1 MPRNFQRWM
10 RFGRYVLCFTYA
22 DPRGHAAGVEK
33 YLSDELDLLKARGI
47 STIYLFPFPT
57 KRSKWLNRH
66 LSRYWGVV
74 VDRELRGFFDMEGI
88 VGIVAELQNAGC
100 IPTEIQIHHLLNYN
114 LSDVESLLR
123 RIPVDVR
130 LFLHDYY
137 TICPQL
143 NLLRNNKV
151 YCGAETP
158 TQQKCEGC
166 VRWTP
171 THIDGIR
178 KVLVA
183 AKGHLTIVAP
193 SESARRI
200 WLNTFS
206 DYETQTMIVP
216 HLVPVG
222 EVDHAP
228 VVNRETDPIRIAF
241 VGAPKAH
248 KGWDVF
254 VRLVEDLA
262 SVHMDYKFYHFGRKA
277 CIRGDVIHVPV
288 SFLRDGP
295 DAMTE
300 ALRRAHIDV
309 ALLWSTW
316 PETYSYTLQE
326 SLLAHAMVITNPDSG
341 NVADT
346 IQREGEGRIFL
357 NYDEL
362 LRYAQDIARVRRDVD
377 EFRSRHA
384 RLPAR
389 LEANPSI
396 ADSLAAKPSISV
408 EIKGHAARICYHVVV
423 LYGLKR
429 WKKSVWDREV

>member
-1 MPRNFQRWM
+1 MPRNYQRWM
-10 RFGRYVLCFTYA
+10 SFDRYILCFTYA

-33 YLSDELDLLKARGI
+33 YLADELDLLKARGI
-47 STIYLFPFPT
+47 SAICLFPFPT
-57 KRSKWLNRH
+57 KRSKWLNRY

-74 VDRELRGFFDMEGI
+74 VDGALRGFYDMEGV
-88 VGIVAELQNAGC
+88 VGIVAELQNNGFVP
-100 IPTEIQIHHLLNYN
+100 IEIQIHHLLNYN
-114 LSDVESLLR
+114 FSHVESLLR
-123 RIPVDVR
+123 RISVGVR

-158 TQQKCEGC
+158 SQQKCEGC

-178 KVLVA
+178 KVLDA
-183 AKGHLTIVAP
+183 AKGRLTIVAP

-206 DYETQTMIVP
+206 DYETQTVVVP
-216 HLVPVG
+216 HLLPIG
-222 EVDHAP
+222 EVDHSPA
-228 VVNRETDPIRIAF
+228 VKRETDPVRIAF
-241 VGAPKAH
+241 VGAPKAY

-254 VRLVEDLA
+254 VRLVEELA
-262 SVHMDYKFYHFGRKA
+262 RAHMNYKFYHFGRKA
-277 CIRGDVIHVPV
+277 YIRRDVIHVPV

-300 ALRRAHIDV
+300 ALRRAHVDV

-326 SLLAHAMVITNPDSG
+326 SLMAHAMVITNPNSG

-346 IQREGEGRIFL
+346 VRREGKGRVFL
-357 NYDEL
+357 DYGEL
-362 LRYAQDIARVRRDVD
+362 LRYSQDIARVRRDVG
-377 EFRSRHA
+377 EFRSLHS
-384 RLPAR
+384 RLPSR

-396 ADSLAAKPSISV
+396 ADSFAANPSVLV
-408 EIKGHAARICYHVVV
+408 EIKGRAARSCYHVAV

-429 WKKSVWDREV
+429 WKKCVWDREE